1 MDWMGNLLTVQSP
14 INYMLIAFQ
23 NTKYTCIKS
32 IQENI
37 CVISSEVN
45 MMNLE
50 VAYPFVYT
58 I

>member
-1 MDWMGNLLTVQSP
+1 MGNLLTVQSP

-58 I
+58 V